1 VPNNIILGFISCE
14 GPCMR
19 SFHAHS
25 EAGKDSNC
33 KSLGFRKADLEVSSK
48 PSIVDTLLLLSF

>member
-1 VPNNIILGFISCE
+1 
-14 GPCMR
+14 MR